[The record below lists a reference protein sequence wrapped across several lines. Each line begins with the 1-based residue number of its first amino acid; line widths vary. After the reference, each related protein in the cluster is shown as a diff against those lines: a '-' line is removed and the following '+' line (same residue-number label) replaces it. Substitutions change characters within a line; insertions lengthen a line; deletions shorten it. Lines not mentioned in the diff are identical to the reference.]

1 MANSWLTVARLQVRR
16 GLASARPARSPTS
29 PGVIRVCRRPSLGP
43 PRASLYL
50 RPRRPGGPICS
61 TGAPTQGCAT
71 GRRAPA
77 LSSRS
82 LHELKPS
89 RLRGLSDG
97 RWQGTWGGILL
108 ELLPLHT
115 ALAGMHVVTMLL
127 RFVAPM
133 ARAVV
138 GDLLLHAVPCP
149 RLIGFH
155 LRAPVGR
162 SLWLHAGHSWYP
174 PRATRSAL
182 APLMAR
188 GCALGKANEAS
199 GLTGESRYTI
209 CRVNAHAENPPGP
222 GAPLSHP
229 PPAPSPPPP
238 P

>member
-1 MANSWLTVARLQVRR
+1 
-16 GLASARPARSPTS
+16 
-29 PGVIRVCRRPSLGP
+29 
-43 PRASLYL
+43 
-50 RPRRPGGPICS
+50 
-61 TGAPTQGCAT
+61 
-71 GRRAPA
+71 
-77 LSSRS
+77 
-82 LHELKPS
+82 
-89 RLRGLSDG
+89 
-97 RWQGTWGGILL
+97 
-108 ELLPLHT
+108 
-115 ALAGMHVVTMLL
+115 MHVVTMLL

-199 GLTGESRYTI
+199 GLTGESRYSI
-209 CRVNAHAENPPGP
+209 YRVDAHAKKPTGDQVWLKHGAEPWGLIAEVGCGP
-222 GAPLSHP
+222 LDVTAGALAAGPRSWL
-229 PPAPSPPPP
+229 PSSAARNGRNTRPRPSSASFS
-238 P
+238 